1 MLPVLEVRALLRHG
15 QFAVPLPETSGKGV
29 HQLLGQVLQPSIGND
44 RGCTPRRWLGRPTT
58 GPPDA
63 PRQYDTAHLD
73 STHSACNSV
82 DSGQQGP
89 IRGGIGRGGR
99 G

>member
-1 MLPVLEVRALLRHG
+1 MLPVIEVRALLRRG
-15 QFAVPLPETSGKGV
+15 EFAVPLPETSGEGV

-63 PRQYDTAHLD
+63 PRQYNTAHLD
-73 STHSACNSV
+73 SSCSARNSA
-82 DSGQQGP
+82 DCE
-89 IRGGIGRGGR
+89 R
-99 G
+99 